1 MSGQQKDAKRAPQQP
16 AEDRRPGPGQLALF
30 PERRAAENRSAAL
43 FGARPGREAR
53 R

>member
-1 MSGQQKDAKRAPQQP
+1 MSGQQSTARPAERP
-16 AEDRRPGPGQLALF
+16 AEDRRPGPGQLPLF
-30 PERRAAENRSAAL
+30 PERRAAEDRSAAL